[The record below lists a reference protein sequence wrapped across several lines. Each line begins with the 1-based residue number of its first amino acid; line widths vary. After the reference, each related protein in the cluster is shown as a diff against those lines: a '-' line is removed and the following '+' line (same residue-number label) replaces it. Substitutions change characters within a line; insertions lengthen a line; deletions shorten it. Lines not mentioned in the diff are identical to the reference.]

1 MSSVVFFYIVT
12 QSDIILSVMLD
23 VVMLS
28 VNLNVVMLSVMLDVV
43 LLSVLLYVVM
53 LSVILNIVMQSAML
67 DVVMLS
73 VMLDVVMLSVMLN
86 VVVLSIM
93 EPGSIHLTSI
103 TRKVFSKHFTNPII
117 LLSKLINSIRPRPR
131 FHAVCL
137 CLSKIM
143 LNLGP
148 VL

>member
-1 MSSVVFFYIVT
+1 
-12 QSDIILSVMLD
+12 MLD

-73 VMLDVVMLSVMLN
+73 VMLIVVM
-86 VVVLSIM
+86 LSIM